1 MATAITSPSSAPPQL
16 DTTSPPTQFSK
27 RSSLAAPS
35 ASKRASGQSYG
46 KNRMSTHSNGSMNR
60 SRPASHVFP
69 FFASSLPYALVRDF
83 AYPPT
88 HPLHYGPLPKDSSA
102 TTPVSESRRFSDP
115 PSSSW
120 DAMRS
125 TWPAPH
131 WNPETMYS
139 QQQLP
144 AIAFGDGGPPYSE
157 DEDLHS
163 PIVTTSRHRKH
174 RSDSRRGR
182 SPGESSSNSGG
193 QETDKGVFI
202 GLNGDG
208 SETYYVKGDDSGED
222 GPGGEYVTYPPNQ
235 GNHSYSSPGPY
246 DQAMHNNSHFTTSL
260 QGQPHGG
267 DFTLGSDDDI
277 SDDEWR
283 DRSRYSRDYQFTIV
297 SPDEE
302 MHGKAVA
309 LFDFTREH
317 ENELPLTEGQVILV
331 SYRHGQGWL
340 VAEDPRTGE
349 SGLVPEEFVRLV
361 RDIEGGLNSLNGAL
375 NTSFDCPDAMDSAV
389 TPTQADLPDVSLT
402 DAPPITT
409 NGRPEIIDGT
419 MTSSLNEEQFQ
430 NANRDKP
437 KAKEREKH
445 PPVVSTFS
453 TSSRDLAPY
462 PSHLLSGH
470 QHSRSTPPQ
479 IENVNANLTE
489 PKKQTKRS
497 KSISKQG

>member
-1 MATAITSPSSAPPQL
+1 MATIITSPSSAPPQL
-16 DTTSPPTQFSK
+16 DTASPSAQLSK
-27 RSSLAAPS
+27 RASLAAPP
-35 ASKRASGQSYG
+35 ASRRVSGQSYA
-46 KNRMSTHSNGSMNR
+46 KNRFSTHSNGSMPR

-69 FFASSLPYALVRDF
+69 FFPSRLPYALVRDF

-88 HPLHYGPLPKDSSA
+88 HHLHYGAPPKDSRAA
-102 TTPVSESRRFSDP
+102 TPISESRRLSDP
-115 PSSSW
+115 PISSW

-131 WNPETMYS
+131 WNPEAMYS

-144 AIAFGDGGPPYSE
+144 AIAFGDGPPYSE

-174 RSDSRRGR
+174 KSESRRTR
-182 SPGESSSNSGG
+182 SPGRNFNSGA

-208 SETYYVKGDDSGED
+208 SETYYVKGEDSDDD
-222 GPGGEYVTYPPNQ
+222 GPGGEYITYPANDSRQP
-235 GNHSYSSPGPY
+235 YLSPGSYGPG
-246 DQAMHNNSHFTTSL
+246 NNSHFTTSL

-267 DFTLGSDDDI
+267 DFELESDDDI

-283 DRSRYSRDYQFTIV
+283 DPSRYSRDYQFTIV

-317 ENELPLTEGQVILV
+317 ENELPLKEGQVILV

-361 RDIEGGLNSLNGAL
+361 RDIEGGLTGLNGAL
-375 NTSFDCPDAMDSAV
+375 DHPFDANSDAMESV
-389 TPTQADLPDVSLT
+389 TPTQADST
-402 DAPPITT
+402 DQKTPSAPATSNGGAESESSDGATPISATSDNSSDT
-409 NGRPEIIDGT
+409 NKDG
-419 MTSSLNEEQFQ
+419 Q
-430 NANRDKP
+430 KC
-437 KAKEREKH
+437 KEREKH

-462 PSHLLSGH
+462 PPHLLSGH

-479 IENVNANLTE
+479 IEHISDGLE
-489 PKKQTKRS
+489 GPGKLPKRS
-497 KSISKQG
+497 RSISKQG